1 MFTYLLQQQVQ
12 RCKEVYYK
20 AIKLLVELASLQ
32 TAFIVLDEAIK
43 VTNRRVNAI
52 EHVILPRIDNTIR
65 YITTELD
72 ETEREEFFRLKKI
85 QEKKRILK
93 EKQRLLNE
101 SEGIKMVSH
110 SYESSQ
116 LEPAGPSIFENAN
129 DKDMVV

>member
-1 MFTYLLQQQVQ
+1 MCDWNVVSLGPDMTATSLVNSSRVYLFVTTQVQ

-72 ETEREEFFRLKKI
+72 ETEGLPSEEDTGEKENLKSI
-85 QEKKRILK
+85 N
-93 EKQRLLNE
+93 KQTNKPLPLE
-101 SEGIKMVSH
+101 SC
-110 SYESSQ
+110 SQ
-116 LEPAGPSIFENAN
+116 
-129 DKDMVV
+129 